1 MSLTV
6 APDGLKPQEVERG
19 NGRFNPPI
27 PYIPE
32 KHDELD
38 PDRKPNTV
46 KVTLSTGVE
55 SRAETWDGTGTKE
68 QFLCHMMTMRETLGG
83 MGLFLRHEEAEEKL
97 RDETVKMQLEQES
110 KQFADDAFAAAVTQ
124 QDKDKAKADVKK
136 SAKTI
141 KQIKDAIAAA
151 EDRV

>member
-6 APDGLKPQEVERG
+6 APDGLKPHEIERG

-27 PYIPE
+27 PYILE
-32 KHDELD
+32 KHNEHD

-97 RDETVKMQLEQES
+97 RDENVKLQLEQES
-110 KQFADDAFAAAVTQ
+110 KQFADEAFTAAVTK
-124 QDKDKAKADVKK
+124 QDKDKAKADVK
-136 SAKTI
+136 
-141 KQIKDAIAAA
+141 
-151 EDRV
+151 